1 MVHIDGEWKLATPST
16 SNFVRGRPP
25 DSRCAYPGSQLGSIP
40 PGCGRN
46 NGFTAVQ
53 MDRITKLEPILRRH
67 GHLNIQVEDD
77 RSPTVSVH
85 LHTPPLRAD
94 MRTDLRTK
102 GFDHF
107 DAVGN
112 PGRPQRFDVDCRH
125 GFSTHSTCAIA
136 AADQMPNIDLSSTRV
151 HSAHQGH
158 GQRLRG
164 GGRRSIRFKP
174 GHS

>member
-1 MVHIDGEWKLATPST
+1 METRNTIDMELCTGRTPD
-16 SNFVRGRPP
+16 P
-25 DSRCAYPGSQLGSIP
+25 RCAYPGSQLGSIP

-94 MRTDLRTK
+94 MRTDLQST
-102 GFDHF
+102 GFD
-107 DAVGN
+107 
-112 PGRPQRFDVDCRH
+112 RLQCRRKPR
-125 GFSTHSTCAIA
+125 TPAAI
-136 AADQMPNIDLSSTRV
+136 
-151 HSAHQGH
+151 
-158 GQRLRG
+158 
-164 GGRRSIRFKP
+164 RR
-174 GHS
+174 